1 MVSVRIEPIWRRLRG
16 DWVVRKLIE
25 SMQDGFQARETHVSF
40 KVKSAWV
47 HQPIPA
53 PGRTSEIATITSPIL
68 LKGLRCNVK
77 VGT

>member
-1 MVSVRIEPIWRRLRG
+1 MVSIRIEPIWRRLRG
-16 DWVVRKLIE
+16 DWMVRKLIACR
-25 SMQDGFQARETHVSF
+25 MVFRPGRHVSF
-40 KVKSAWV
+40 KVESAWV
-47 HQPIPA
+47 PLQPIPA